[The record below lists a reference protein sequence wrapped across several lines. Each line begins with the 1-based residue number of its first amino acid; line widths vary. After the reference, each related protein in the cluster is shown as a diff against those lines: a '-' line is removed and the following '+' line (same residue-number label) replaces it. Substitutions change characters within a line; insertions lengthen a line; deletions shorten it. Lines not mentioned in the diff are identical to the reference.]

1 MLILPLVK
9 CQTYDVP
16 VKRVHSRQRRFI
28 APGAVWDLMIGV
40 EVIGSD
46 FEFRY
51 SNVIH
56 YRMDYLFGGF
66 EALTNAIAAAQAA
79 ASAEAD
85 ALAAG
90 RKKRLVLK
98 LRIMEA
104 FRLIFEFILEMR
116 KMSSRPDLVR
126 RKDRFPLRM
135 ISVTF

>member
-1 MLILPLVK
+1 MILFILPLAK

-28 APGAVWDLMIGV
+28 APGAVWDLMIGI

-66 EALTNAIAAAQAA
+66 EALTGAIAAAQAA
-79 ASAEAD
+79 ASASAS
-85 ALAAG
+85 AG

-98 LRIMEA
+98 LIFVEG
-104 FRLIFEFILEMR
+104 FVLIFEFILEMR
-116 KMSSRPDLVR
+116 KMSSRLDLVR